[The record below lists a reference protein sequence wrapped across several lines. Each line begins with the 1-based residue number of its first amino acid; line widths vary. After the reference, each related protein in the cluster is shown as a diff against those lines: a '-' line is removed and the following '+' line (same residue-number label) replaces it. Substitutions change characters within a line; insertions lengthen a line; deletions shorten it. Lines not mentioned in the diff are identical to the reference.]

1 MTTHLPPSPGWYP
14 DPSGSSAQKYWDGQ
28 GWQNADPQPAL
39 SRDDIRAAMA
49 ENRSIWATNA
59 MAAYSL
65 IIGCVSLLLLL
76 MCGVGGAT
84 AVPGGIVGFIAF
96 NKSKQTGAGRG
107 MAIAGLA
114 TNGAAFVI
122 GCIVGLV
129 MLFAMGSLGH

>member
-14 DPSGSSAQKYWDGQ
+14 DPSGSSAQKYRDGQ

-84 AVPGGIVGFIAF
+84 AVDADVEQLVNAADVALYRA
-96 NKSKQTGAGRG
+96 KHQGRNQV
-107 MAIAGLA
+107 AWNSEA
-114 TNGAAFVI
+114 
-122 GCIVGLV
+122 
-129 MLFAMGSLGH
+129 